1 MGAKRILP
9 LLAQVEELAATVS
22 EIKNITPKD
31 RETLRG
37 IVKRADGVREHFGVS
52 QYLLNRAVAEKQ
64 DE

>member
-52 QYLLNRAVAEKQ
+52 
-64 DE
+64 